1 MVSGIS
7 GWLQHLQVHSG
18 LLGHHAGGGL
28 VLLIKAEEAHGH
40 VPAPGQQVHHLVSV
54 QLNLQGEQPNRR
66 ILMDHPTSR
75 RTIQPKL
82 IMGLPGAGP
91 RQGGGGF
98 LAFNNPGAGQGL
110 PSLREVLLDEFLA
123 SQALQ
128 QLLHTE
134 E

>member
-1 MVSGIS
+1 
-7 GWLQHLQVHSG
+7 
-18 LLGHHAGGGL
+18 
-28 VLLIKAEEAHGH
+28 
-40 VPAPGQQVHHLVSV
+40 
-54 QLNLQGEQPNRR
+54 
-66 ILMDHPTSR
+66 MDHPTSR

-98 LAFNNPGAGQGL
+98 LAFNNPGVGQGL

-134 E
+134 D